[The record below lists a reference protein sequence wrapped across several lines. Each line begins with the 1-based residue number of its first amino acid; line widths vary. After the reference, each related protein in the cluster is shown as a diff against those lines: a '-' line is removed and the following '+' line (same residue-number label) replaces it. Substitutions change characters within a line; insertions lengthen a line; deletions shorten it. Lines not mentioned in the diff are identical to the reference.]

1 MVSFISHISG
11 RIALQNLSPVNAVT
25 KMISP
30 YANMHQSHCA
40 NVSFGYSV
48 SSVRG
53 PSFMSHHMAFNC
65 HGYLSVQILTAIL
78 LELPISVVE
87 GADLA
92 GFQPAG
98 DAVEMESMV
107 ADSPCYSAF
116 LTGGRSLVCLAFDA
130 QVHNMVSADGTVVD
144 DDVPSPK
151 SYCIPL
157 LHLKALLAISSA
169 LGSSSFGLTN
179 WLLSWGWNV
188 CHNDVG
194 HLEIAKLGTVRRG
207 SW

>member
-30 YANMHQSHCA
+30 YADIQSHCA

-48 SSVRG
+48 SAVRG

-65 HGYLSVQILTAIL
+65 PGYLSVQILTAIL

-87 GADLA
+87 GANLA
-92 GFQPAG
+92 GLEPAG
-98 DAVEMESMV
+98 NAVEMESMV

-116 LTGGRSLVCLAFDA
+116 LTSGRSLVCLAFDA
-130 QVHNMVSADGTVVD
+130 QVHNVVSADGTVVN

-169 LGSSSFGLTN
+169 LGSSSFSLTN
-179 WLLSWGWNV
+179 CLLNWGWNV

-194 HLEIAKLGTVRRG
+194 HLEIAKLDTVRRG